1 MTDQTTQQQAGT
13 RGSAFV
19 TGASKGIGYEV
30 ARALAVAG
38 YAVTITSRDEAEISE
53 AARKIG
59 GTARGVVCD
68 VRDPEALVQAV
79 NGHVEAFGGLDVLF
93 VNAGVGK
100 FDNVADMSI
109 QDWQAVIDTNLSGA
123 FYTIKAGIPALKK
136 RGGYIFTLSSLAG
149 KNPFAGG
156 AAYNASKFGLNGLSE
171 VLTLDLRAHDIKVT
185 QIMPGSVATHFAGH
199 TPSDADAWKIQPED
213 IAQLT
218 VGLLNMPARTLPSKV
233 EVRPSKPPKK

>member
-30 ARALAVAG
+30 ARALAGAG

-68 VRDPEALVQAV
+68 VRDPDALVQAV
-79 NGHVEAFGGLDVLF
+79 NGHVDAFGGLDVLF

-218 VGLLNMPARTLPSKV
+218 VDLLNMPARTLPSKV
-233 EVRPSKPPKK
+233 EVRPSKPAKK

>member
-30 ARALAVAG
+30 ARALAGAG

-68 VRDPEALVQAV
+68 VRDPDALVQAV
-79 NGHVEAFGGLDVLF
+79 NGHVDAFGGLDVLF

-109 QDWQAVIDTNLSGA
+109 QDWQDVIDTNLSGA

-218 VGLLNMPARTLPSKV
+218 VDLLNMPARTLPSKV
-233 EVRPSKPPKK
+233 EVRPSKPAKK